1 MKHTF
6 TFISAFLLTI
16 ASPVLSAAETLLIE
30 NGQPRA
36 EIVVAEK
43 RPRMVTLAA
52 VELRHF
58 VEKMSGARLPIVTKP
73 TAGARVKIHIG
84 ESTATQQLGV
94 TSEGLRDGAYQ
105 IVSGTDWLVLIG
117 KDVDFDVSKLPWP
130 MKRNDAPRATAEWEK
145 MTKGKTDAAWGFPFA
160 SGFKGY
166 WKPGDFD
173 AVMAGKYGD
182 DFAAL
187 WKASEGGRPGFW
199 NQDESGSLNAVYGL
213 LRGLGVRWF
222 MAGELGEVVPQ
233 KATVSVGA
241 LNETV

>member
-1 MKHTF
+1 MKPLF
-6 TFISAFLLTI
+6 
-16 ASPVLSAAETLLIE
+16 PTLLCSLLVLCFGSIIRAADLTLVE

-36 EIVVAEK
+36 EIVVTEK

-130 MKRNDAPRATAEWEK
+130 MKRNEH
-145 MTKGKTDAAWGFPFA
+145 
-160 SGFKGY
+160 GY
-166 WKPGDFD
+166 HCAKP
-173 AVMAGKYGD
+173 
-182 DFAAL
+182 
-187 WKASEGGRPGFW
+187 
-199 NQDESGSLNAVYGL
+199 Q
-213 LRGLGVRWF
+213 
-222 MAGELGEVVPQ
+222 
-233 KATVSVGA
+233 
-241 LNETV
+241 